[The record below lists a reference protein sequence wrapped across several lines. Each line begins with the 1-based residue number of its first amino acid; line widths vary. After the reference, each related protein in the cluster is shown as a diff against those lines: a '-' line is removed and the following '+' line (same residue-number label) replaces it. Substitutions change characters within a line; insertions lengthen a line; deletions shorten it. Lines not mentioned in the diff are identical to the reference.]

1 MPNTVLV
8 TGADRGL
15 GYSLCEGFL
24 MQDWIVFAGQYMPD
38 WPGLTALQAQYP
50 KVLHLLPLDV
60 QSVESTQAAAK
71 AVREQTNHLDM
82 LINNAGVV
90 TQSTPPISEPQDYA
104 EIHRVFDVNAL
115 GPLRMVEAFLP
126 LLQRSTFKR
135 LCFVSSEA
143 GSIARSKRTG
153 WYGYCM
159 SKAAL
164 NMAVRNM
171 FNLLR
176 PEGFTFRLYHP
187 GWMRTYMS
195 GNKATQGD
203 MEPAEAAA
211 KAIPF
216 FLADRADE
224 NKLALVDH
232 LGQEWPW

>member
-1 MPNTVLV
+1 MPNTVLI

-15 GYSLCEGFL
+15 GYSLCESLL
-24 MQDWIVFAGQYMPD
+24 MQGWIVFAGQYMPN
-38 WPGLTALQAQYP
+38 WPDLGALQAQSP
-50 KVLHLLPLDV
+50 QTLHILPLDV
-60 QSVESTQAAAK
+60 QSAESAQAAAQI
-71 AVREQTNHLDM
+71 VREQTHRLDM

-90 TQSTPPISEPQDYA
+90 THSTPPINEPQDYA

-115 GPLRMVEAFLP
+115 GPLRMVEACLP

-164 NMAVRNM
+164 NMAVKNM

-195 GNKATQGD
+195 GTKATQGD

-211 KAIPF
+211 KAVSF

-224 NKLALVDH
+224 NKLTLVDH